1 MVSDRVIAIITGTV
15 CVTALGITFF
25 VVVRQDG
32 TVLASLTGAIGALV
46 GYLFGKKTGEE
57 K

>member
-1 MVSDRVIAIITGTV
+1 MVSDRVIAIITSTV